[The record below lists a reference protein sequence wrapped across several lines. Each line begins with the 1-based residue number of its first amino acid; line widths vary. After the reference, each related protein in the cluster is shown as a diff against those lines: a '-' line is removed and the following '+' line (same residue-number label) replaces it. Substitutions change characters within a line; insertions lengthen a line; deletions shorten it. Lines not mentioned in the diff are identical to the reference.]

1 MKIPVFKCRC
11 DRCGESRVVALNGA
25 RAPEKCPVCGSP
37 QTYRMNFLDAEYLCS
52 DLIPLSAKEPKLM
65 TKSMTKLVT
74 KSESKS
80 VLKLA
85 PQSEVKPKEKR
96 IMQVTAIAVLS
107 LTPGTDAVG
116 CYCQDDEGN
125 SPVVCC
131 MTSNEL
137 GQKDIRLG
145 DWVEVEGKKILR
157 VLKEKRGGGDAEKN

>member
-37 QTYRMNFLDAEYLCS
+37 QTYHMKFLDAEYLCS
-52 DLIPLSAKEPKLM
+52 DLVPMNTSKV
-65 TKSMTKLVT
+65 TKLET
-74 KSESKS
+74 KS

-85 PQSEVKPKEKR
+85 PQSEVKPKETK
-96 IMQVTAIAVLS
+96 IMQVTAITVLS

-131 MTSNEL
+131 MTANEL

-145 DWVEVEGKKILR
+145 DWVEIEGKKILR
-157 VLKEKRGGGDAEKN
+157 VLKEKRGGGDAEKKR